1 MRTSDLSR
9 RRVGAV
15 LAAFVVAAAT
25 LSACSTEKADASVAV
40 TGTNDACE
48 IAEDHLDAGR
58 VAFEFTNEADDISE
72 LYVLRDNGDVV
83 TEVENVTTGTRRTL
97 TVDLTAGDYEVRCK
111 PGQTGDGFS
120 SPFEVTGEGGEAQAE
135 PDRQVDITAVD
146 FAYPGLD
153 IGQVTSGETLR
164 FEMTNDGTQQHE
176 FEVLGPDGEAVGEV
190 AAMDPGA
197 SGGATITLSEPGEYR
212 YQCILVD
219 PATEQPHT
227 ELGMEGTFQVDP
239 A

>member
-1 MRTSDLSR
+1 VHTPERRTR
-9 RRVGAV
+9 R
-15 LAAFVVAAAT
+15 LAAALTAALLAVAG

-40 TGTNDACE
+40 TGTDDACE
-48 IAEDHLDAGR
+48 IAEDRLDAGR

-83 TEVENVTTGTRRTL
+83 SEVENVTTGTRRTL
-97 TVDLTAGDYEVRCK
+97 TVDLAAGDYEVRCK
-111 PGQTGDGFS
+111 PGQTGDGYS

-135 PDRQVDITAVD
+135 PDRQVDVTAVD

-153 IGQVTSGETLR
+153 IGKVTSGQTLR

-197 SGGATITLSEPGEYR
+197 TGGATITLSEPGEYR

-219 PATEQPHT
+219 PATKQPHT
-227 ELGMEGTFQVDP
+227 ELGMTGTFQVDP